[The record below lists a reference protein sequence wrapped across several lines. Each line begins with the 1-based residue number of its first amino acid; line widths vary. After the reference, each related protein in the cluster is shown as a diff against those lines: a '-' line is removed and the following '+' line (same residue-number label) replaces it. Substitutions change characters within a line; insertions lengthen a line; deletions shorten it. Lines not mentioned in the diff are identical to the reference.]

1 MDFIKRHL
9 TNISS
14 QETRTLLV
22 HLRPFRKRAFVIVFL
37 SIIYELLCLVPPLIT
52 GYIIDQY
59 LSSSDK
65 IALPV
70 AQKQIIVL
78 VSVLLVAY
86 LMAEALKIISSQ
98 LLIVINS
105 KLAINFKEQLY
116 THILHLPLRKITH
129 IKNGEIISRLSDD
142 VEDMAYLANSLFLNP
157 ATALL
162 RLTAILCY
170 ALYINAWLAL
180 LLTITLGGLSVL
192 CLHLNR
198 KTRPIRRQIQEEH
211 AANIGILSEVL
222 QGIRVVRSFAKE
234 KIEILQFNK
243 RNESIASKELK
254 ANIQSQG
261 INSLWSIIQAISTA
275 LILGIGSMLII
286 QEKMTLGN
294 LIIIQYYATLVI
306 NPIIS
311 ILSSV
316 SSTQASLT
324 ALERYTEIMDL
335 DRETLGSNE
344 TPPSIIHSIRLQGL
358 SFAYQDKP
366 TLENI
371 SCEFL
376 RGQTIALVGSSGA
389 GKSTLADI
397 VCRFQEPDSGQLL
410 INEIPAN
417 TLNLHEYRQ
426 NFGIVHQDNFV
437 FDGSLRDNILY
448 ADSAL
453 NDEQILLA
461 CNKAQLTEFIS
472 SLPNGLDT
480 IIGEN
485 GILLSGGQKQRLCLA
500 RAFAC
505 HKQILILD
513 EATSHLDSLNEQAIQ
528 HAIMD
533 HKENMITIVI
543 AHNLDTIK
551 KADLILVFKEGLLVE
566 SGSHQELILQEAE
579 YARLRQAQ
587 Q

>member
-9 TNISS
+9 TNIGSK
-14 QETRTLLV
+14 ETRTLLA
-22 HLRPFRKRAFVIVFL
+22 HLQPFRKRAFVIVLL
-37 SIIYELLCLVPPLIT
+37 SILYELLCLVPPLIT

-59 LSSSDK
+59 LSTSDK
-65 IALPV
+65 VALPDV
-70 AQKQIIVL
+70 QKQIILL

-86 LMAEALKIISSQ
+86 LMAEVLKIISSQ

-129 IKNGEIISRLSDD
+129 IKNGELISRISDD
-142 VEDMAYLANSLFLNP
+142 VEDMAYLANSLFLHP

-162 RLTAILCY
+162 RLIAILCY

-180 LLTITLGGLSVL
+180 LLTITLGGLSIL

-234 KIEILQFNK
+234 KIEILQFSK

-254 ANIQSQG
+254 ANIQTQG
-261 INSLWSIIQAISTA
+261 INSLWSIIQGISTA
-275 LILGIGSMLII
+275 LILGVGSILII

-306 NPIIS
+306 NPIVS

-335 DRETLGSNE
+335 DRETLDSNE
-344 TPPSIIHSIRLQGL
+344 TPPSIINSIKLKDL

-366 TLENI
+366 TLQNI
-371 SCEFL
+371 TCEFL

-410 INEIPAN
+410 INDMPASK
-417 TLNLHEYRQ
+417 LNLHEYRQ

-437 FDGSLRDNILY
+437 FDGTLRDNILY
-448 ADSAL
+448 ADSTLSDA
-453 NDEQILLA
+453 DIILA
-461 CNKAQLTEFIS
+461 CDKAQLNEFIS
-472 SLPNGLDT
+472 LLPNGLDT

-513 EATSHLDSLNEQAIQ
+513 EATSHLDALNEQAIQ

-533 HKENMITIVI
+533 HKENMLTIVI

-551 KADLILVFKEGLLVE
+551 NADLILVFKDGQLLE
-566 SGSHQELILQEAE
+566 QGNHHELMDKQGE
-579 YARLRQAQ
+579 YANLRQS
-587 Q
+587 